1 MSNLIIVT
9 YANDYVGYVIA
20 AAEYPIG
27 GYDVGISHF
36 SAQAETVLIQAALDL
51 IAEACGKDT
60 H

>member
-1 MSNLIIVT
+1 MT